1 MIINP
6 TRIASLNARS
16 IFKDANKSMQKQ
28 FISYLRSQS
37 LQLDILCLQEV
48 SAFNTQ
54 DHLSHDQ
61 IHSFQSFMFPAI
73 PSVVTKYTAIICLNP
88 SLYLDN
94 VAISLDQRIITASV
108 MTASGALICNI
119 TNIYAP
125 ADRSARVPF
134 YDSLLTMPMFSSVSS
149 APWLLVGDLNID
161 ITASSIR
168 GNASFRSWLDW
179 LHLYFYNCFSES
191 TPTFLRGDSRSTIDY
206 IFGHTCL
213 STRLINSQ
221 QQFLPF
227 AWTDHALLSV
237 DLIPARVDIGPGS
250 WRFNPLLL
258 HDNDF
263 CIMLDKTVTDLFS
276 FDNFQLLDSNSKWES
291 FKSALKYCAQ
301 SYSRSSPTRLRNTIA
316 QLQHERLSSLSS
328 GTPNLDVTS
337 RLEKLLDYQIKQ
349 ETKQCLLRSA
359 TRWHEEGERNNK
371 YFYRVIKD
379 RTRQQT
385 IESLRCSSTG
395 VVLSDM
401 PGIMHEARNFYT
413 DLYTPDP
420 IDTDSVDSLLANV
433 PLDVRLSG
441 FDQDLLVTPVTED
454 DVISLV
460 SHSPIGKSPGLD
472 GIPFEVYKYLILR
485 SPQVRSLLVVTL
497 NLALDGVFPLSW
509 TQTRMVL
516 LYKKGDPL
524 SLKNWR
530 PLSLINCD
538 AKLFTKLLTRRFNL
552 VLPKLINPYQTGF
565 LPDRLISDNGWVNNT
580 LMAHFRSVAKD
591 VPAVA
596 VLLDQ
601 EKAYDR
607 VHPRYLE
614 LVMLR
619 FGFPSSLVSCL
630 GSLFFGTKI
639 SVSIN
644 GWLAKPISQLRG
656 LRQGDPLSPLLF
668 NLAFEPLLR
677 TVLACPL
684 LSGVSLF
691 SERVAISSNNRCTPL
706 KASDLARLYTDG
718 ALAETEVPRFKLL
731 SYADDLEV
739 FLSSPAEWPVLL
751 GLLGMYSKA
760 SNAKVNISKTE
771 FVSLSG
777 ERYSE
782 WESIASSTGVTC
794 HDKFSESSVRYLG
807 YPLYSTNKQLL
818 AYLDN
823 IKLKISRHANIL
835 SSRGLSVR
843 GASLVAN
850 SLLMSKLWHILRV
863 VPVPE
868 SWLTEIRA
876 IVLKFVC
883 PFWPR
888 PSWSTLC
895 RKKKYGGLG
904 LVDLHSQRYA
914 LHMIYIQRMMRDTSP
929 LDFVTPFI
937 QKCLQVYTG
946 QVSLLSWL
954 VAVSRYKPL
963 LSGLPNMA
971 HLCVLL
977 RKLPRLTFD
986 PSWNGYWFID
996 LPLGSVLERTSIE
1009 DTSDVVVNPSSI
1021 PLRYLVSDLL
1031 QWLPGHQKFLSP
1043 EVAFIYF
1050 RHSPLLRRMWCAI
1063 IDDGSLRWKN
1073 PIGSM
1078 VLTVGDSLPA
1088 PSGDGLLPLRDW
1100 LPDMAHWSFVITDN
1114 NISIPVAYASLGE
1127 LRSLWHSD
1135 LPLLR
1140 SPPAVPSQISISW
1153 RLKPCYWRLLWS
1165 LPLSHKALT
1174 PWWRLLNDSIGFKSK
1189 LHRWNPSFCPSPLC
1203 PICLEVPEDAYHFVV
1218 GCWVKSRY
1226 WHDVISYIGLSHLLT
1241 SDLDIWS
1248 VMVSFSTS
1256 SGLIPCPVQLSLV
1269 GAAFA
1274 TLWRYYWQCFNGNL
1288 SWSSTGALNMFIS
1301 SHRHVLSSFYKE
1313 FDNTSVDYSSVSLT
1327 ST

>member
-1 MIINP
+1 MIIKP

-16 IFKDANKSMQKQ
+16 IFKDANKNIQKQ
-28 FISYLRSQS
+28 FISYLRSPS
-37 LQLDILCLQEV
+37 LKLDILCLQEV

-54 DHLSHDQ
+54 DHLSPDQ
-61 IHSFQSFMFPAI
+61 IHSFQSFMFPSM
-73 PSVVTKYTAIICLNP
+73 PSIVTKYTAIICLNR
-88 SLYLDN
+88 SLCLDN
-94 VAISLDQRIITASV
+94 VTVSMDQRVITASV
-108 MTASGALICNI
+108 VDASGTLVCNV

-134 YDSLLTMPMFSSVSS
+134 YDSLLTMPMFPSVSS
-149 APWLLVGDLNID
+149 APWLLVGDLNMD
-161 ITASSIR
+161 ITAPSVR
-168 GNASFRSWLDW
+168 GNASLCSWLDW
-179 LHLYFYNCFSES
+179 LGLYFNNCFPES
-191 TPTFLRGDSRSTIDY
+191 APTFLRGDARSTIDY

-227 AWTDHALLSV
+227 SWTDHALLSV
-237 DLIPARVDIGPGS
+237 DLVPARVDIGPGC

-258 HDNDF
+258 QDNDF
-263 CIMLDKTVTDLFS
+263 CMMLDKTVTDLLS
-276 FDNFQLLDSNSKWES
+276 FDKFQLLDNRTKWES

-301 SYSRSSPTRLRNTIA
+301 SYSRSSKTRLRDTIA
-316 QLQHERLSSLSS
+316 QLQQERLSSLRL
-328 GTPNLDVTS
+328 GTPDLEAAS
-337 RLEKLLDYQIKQ
+337 RLERLLDFQIKQ

-371 YFYRVIKD
+371 YFYRVIKE

-395 VVLSDM
+395 AILSDM
-401 PGIMHEARNFYT
+401 SGIMHEARAFYT

-420 IDTDSVDSLLANV
+420 INTDSVDSLLANV
-433 PLDVRLSG
+433 PLDVCLSAS
-441 FDQDLLVTPVTED
+441 DQSGLVAPATED
-454 DVISLV
+454 DIISLV

-472 GIPFEVYKYLILR
+472 GIPFEIYKYLILR
-485 SPQVRSLLVVTL
+485 FPQVRALLVVTL
-497 NLALDGVFPLSW
+497 NMALSGVFPPSW

-524 SLKNWR
+524 FLKNWR

-538 AKLFTKLLTRRFNL
+538 AKLFTKLLTRRFNV

-580 LMAHFRSVAKD
+580 LMSHFRSVATD

-644 GWLAKPISQLRG
+644 GWLAHPISQLRG

-684 LSGVSLF
+684 LSGVSLLPD
-691 SERVAISSNNRCTPL
+691 RVPISAANRCTPL
-706 KASDLARLYTDG
+706 KASDLARLYSAGVLDDT
-718 ALAETEVPRFKLL
+718 LVPRFKLL

-751 GLLGMYSKA
+751 KLLGMYSKA

-771 FVSLSG
+771 LVSLSG
-777 ERYSE
+777 ERYPE
-782 WESIASSTGVTC
+782 WEVIASSTGVSC
-794 HDKFSESSVRYLG
+794 HDKHSVSSVRYLG
-807 YPLYSTNKQLL
+807 YPLYSTDKQLL
-818 AYLDN
+818 AYLDG
-823 IKLKISRHANIL
+823 IKLKISRHATIL

-868 SWLTEIRA
+868 SWLNEIRA

-895 RKKKYGGLG
+895 RTKKYGGLG

-914 LHMIYIQRMMRDTSP
+914 LHMIYLQRMMRDPSP

-937 QKCLQVYTG
+937 RQCLQVYTG
-946 QVSLLSWL
+946 QVSILSWL
-954 VAVSRYKPL
+954 VVFPRYKSL
-963 LSGLPNMA
+963 LSDLPTMA

-977 RKLPRLTFD
+977 GKLPRLTFSS
-986 PSWNGYWFID
+986 SWNGYWFID
-996 LPLGSVLERTSIE
+996 LPLGSVLERTMNN
-1009 DTSDVVVNPSSI
+1009 DTCDNVVNPTSI

-1031 QWLPGHQKFLSP
+1031 QWLPGHQRFLSP
-1043 EVAFIYF
+1043 EVAFVYF
-1050 RHSPLLRRMWCAI
+1050 RHSPLLRCVWLAL
-1063 IDDGSLRWKN
+1063 IDDGSISWKN
-1073 PIGSM
+1073 PLGSM
-1078 VLTVGDSLPA
+1078 VLTIGDSFNS
-1088 PSGDGLLPLRDW
+1088 PSGDGLR
-1100 LPDMAHWSFVITDN
+1100 F
-1114 NISIPVAYASLGE
+1114 
-1127 LRSLWHSD
+1127 
-1135 LPLLR
+1135 
-1140 SPPAVPSQISISW
+1140 
-1153 RLKPCYWRLLWS
+1153 
-1165 LPLSHKALT
+1165 
-1174 PWWRLLNDSIGFKSK
+1174 
-1189 LHRWNPSFCPSPLC
+1189 LC
-1203 PICLEVPEDAYHFVV
+1203 D
-1218 GCWVKSRY
+1218 
-1226 WHDVISYIGLSHLLT
+1226 
-1241 SDLDIWS
+1241 
-1248 VMVSFSTS
+1248 
-1256 SGLIPCPVQLSLV
+1256 
-1269 GAAFA
+1269 
-1274 TLWRYYWQCFNGNL
+1274 
-1288 SWSSTGALNMFIS
+1288 
-1301 SHRHVLSSFYKE
+1301 
-1313 FDNTSVDYSSVSLT
+1313 
-1327 ST
+1327 